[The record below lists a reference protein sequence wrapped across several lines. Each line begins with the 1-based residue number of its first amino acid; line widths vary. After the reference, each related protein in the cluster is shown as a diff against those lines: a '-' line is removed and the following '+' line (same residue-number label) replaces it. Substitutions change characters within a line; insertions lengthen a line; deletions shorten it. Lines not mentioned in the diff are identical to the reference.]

1 MITIFGVFSP
11 PFGEK
16 KLALFFIYNFI
27 YLVVEL
33 ARGEEGNELEGGH
46 TDDDATADELGLI
59 L

>member
-1 MITIFGVFSP
+1 MITIFGAFRQHSV
-11 PFGEK
+11 K
-16 KLALFFIYNFI
+16 KWRFFFIYNFI